1 MESTNG
7 SFQSFGHRL
16 MDPFRSSFIL
26 YYIFILVSLKFL
38 QLSGP
43 DSRQPVAVLSC
54 SGLLSISVHS

>member
-1 MESTNG
+1 MDLFH
-7 SFQSFGHRL
+7 SFFG
-16 MDPFRSSFIL
+16 L